1 MPTTRKQVLKTVRD
15 LGVARPRDLRARG
28 LPESYLHRLARQGEL
43 ERVGRG
49 LYRVVG
55 AEVSERQS
63 LVEACKRVP
72 HAVVCL
78 LSALQFHE
86 LTAQNPF
93 EVWIAIHVKARRPNL
108 DYPPLRVVRFS
119 KAALTEG
126 VTEHN
131 VEGVNV
137 KVYSTA
143 KTVAD
148 CFKYRN
154 KIGLDVA
161 LEALREYRRERRSM
175 DELWHY
181 AQVCR
186 MTRVMRPYIEAMT

>member
-1 MPTTRKQVLKTVRD
+1 MSQTRKQVLKTVRE
-15 LGVARPRDLRARG
+15 LGVARPRDLRACG

-78 LSALQFHE
+78 LSALRFHE
-86 LTAQNPF
+86 LTTQNPF

-131 VEGVNV
+131 VDGVNV

-161 LEALREYRRERRSM
+161 LEALREYRRERGSM